1 MTLNFLVI
9 RICDGNVI
17 FLRHKVNQEI
27 QIKSFLR
34 YLYLSTSLIQ

>member
-17 FLRHKVNQEI
+17 FLRHKI
-27 QIKSFLR
+27 TKKYR
-34 YLYLSTSLIQ
+34 